1 MNYPLYLCVNKTKT
15 MKTLSNIFGILL
27 FLSWFIIVILMCGEP
42 TFTDTPTEQIPVWE
56 GICFLILFFSTP
68 FVSMYL
74 LRDKK

>member
-1 MNYPLYLCVNKTKT
+1 LYKQKRND

-27 FLSWFIIVILMCGEP
+27 FLCWFIILILMCGEP
-42 TFTDTPTEQIPVWE
+42 TFDDTPTQELPMWE
-56 GICFLILFFSTP
+56 GICFIILFLCSP